1 MVNNEGKICVDPEF
15 FDLEIYAIY
24 HVAYD
29 LIGDNA
35 WKIVWKSGE
44 IVYDE
49 IKEKIGAATAKDPFE
64 ALRKVAD
71 WLKKVGY
78 IDAIEVRKVSDDE
91 VEYVMCDPI
100 ILAGAKRLID
110 EGRVPAHIS
119 TALMFAVL
127 KQYNMKAEMVGDPK
141 FLPDNRA
148 IEKWRLIK
156 V

>member
-24 HVAYD
+24 HAAYD
-29 LIGDNA
+29 LIGDDA

-44 IVYDE
+44 IVYDK

-78 IDAIEVRKVSDDE
+78 IEAIEVRKVSEDE